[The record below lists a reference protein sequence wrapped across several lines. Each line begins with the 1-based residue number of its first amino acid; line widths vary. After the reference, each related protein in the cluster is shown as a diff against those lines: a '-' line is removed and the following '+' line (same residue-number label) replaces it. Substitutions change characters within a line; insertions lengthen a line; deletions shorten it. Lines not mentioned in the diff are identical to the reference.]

1 MACEAYDCFRQ
12 KNINEKVYWDTFY
25 GLTLWCQ
32 NCFQEYGEYGINEY
46 RWFFR
51 HIECRIRRLGRLQFE
66 EMDVEWKAVDEHTQI
81 PGKVP
86 VINVHIPQG
95 EKLEISAVRASFG
108 QALQTWGK
116 EIPYVCDSWLLY
128 PGLSEILPKDSNI
141 LKFQRLFRVTR
152 SDDDGREARRRIFG
166 RVSDEP
172 ADYPEDTS
180 LQRKAKAYLL
190 EGKRLGSG
198 TGVLR
203 IPDAW
208 ENDEL

>member
-1 MACEAYDCFRQ
+1 M
-12 KNINEKVYWDTFY
+12 
-25 GLTLWCQ
+25 
-32 NCFQEYGEYGINEY
+32 
-46 RWFFR
+46 
-51 HIECRIRRLGRLQFE
+51 
-66 EMDVEWKAVDEHTQI
+66 
-81 PGKVP
+81 
-86 VINVHIPQG
+86 
-95 EKLEISAVRASFG
+95 
-108 QALQTWGK
+108 
-116 EIPYVCDSWLLY
+116 
-128 PGLSEILPKDSNI
+128 
-141 LKFQRLFRVTR
+141 KFQRLFRVTR